1 MTAEVS
7 NSTECRLSQ
16 SLSSRDDDSHDIYT
30 NFLYLDTSSPGFNDP
45 ITFPKDPK
53 ERENLLELPGN
64 RKVLIAQPA
73 VVTDVGDNIRHYT
86 LDCHGFQYVNHTT
99 KCSKEIFLDE
109 AEIKASY
116 YPEVEQLIKDVT
128 GASYVHFF
136 DYAARGPLNR
146 DDGDPN
152 INRPVKSVHCDQS
165 YEGAKRVVMSRLPD
179 KAFAEKVV
187 KNRRFQIMNIW
198 RPLEPIYKDPFAVTD
213 ARSIPDS
220 DLVALPVIAGD
231 YTEESWAA
239 EPNPAHR
246 WYFKFAQKPDEVL
259 MFKCFDSGK
268 NKDIAR
274 RVLHAAFTDG
284 AQEHMPSRESFE
296 VRAVVVYDD

>member
-1 MTAEVS
+1 MTAVVS
-7 NSTECRLSQ
+7 NSTEYLLGQ
-16 SLSSRDDDSHDIYT
+16 SLSSHDDDSHDIYT

-53 ERENLLELPGN
+53 ERWVSLPDH
-64 RKVLIAQPA
+64 VSPA
-73 VVTDVGDNIRHYT
+73 VVTDVGDNIRHYK
-86 LDCHGFQYVNHTT
+86 LDCHGFQYVTHTT

-109 AEIKASY
+109 AEIKATNIRS
-116 YPEVEQLIKDVT
+116 T

-179 KAFAEKVV
+179 KAFAEEVV
-187 KNRRFQIMNIW
+187 GNRRFQIMNIW
-198 RPLEPIYKDPFAVTD
+198 RPLEPIYKNPFAVTD

-220 DLVALPVIAGD
+220 DLVALPIIAGN
-231 YTEESWAA
+231 YNEESWAA

-268 NKDIAR
+268 NKDVAR
-274 RVLHAAFTDG
+274 RVLHPAFTDG
-284 AQEHMPSRESFE
+284 AQEHMPPRESFE
-296 VRAVVVYDD
+296 VRAVVVYGE

>member
-1 MTAEVS
+1 MTAGVRQ
-7 NSTECRLSQ
+7 STGNLLCH
-16 SLSSRDDDSHDIYT
+16 SLSSRNDEHHDIYT

-73 VVTDVGDNIRHYT
+73 VVTDVGNNMRHYT

-109 AEIKASY
+109 AMIKASY
-116 YPEVEQLIKDVT
+116 YPEIEKLIKDVT
-128 GASYVHFF
+128 GASFVHFF

-146 DDGDPN
+146 DESDPT
-152 INRPVKSVHCDQS
+152 INRPVKLVHCDQS
-165 YEGAKRVVMSRLPD
+165 YEGARRVIMSRLPD
-179 KAFAEKVV
+179 KALAEEIVES
-187 KNRRFQIMNIW
+187 RRFQIMNIW
-198 RPLEPIYKDPFAVTD
+198 RPLEPIYKDPFAVAD

-231 YTEESWAA
+231 YTDESWAA

-259 MFKCFDSGK
+259 IFKCFDSSNDK
-268 NKDIAR
+268 EVAR
-274 RVLHAAFTDG
+274 RVLHAAFTDM
-284 AQEHMPSRESFE
+284 AQDHMPPRESFE
-296 VRAVVVYDD
+296 VRAVVVYGK

>member
-7 NSTECRLSQ
+7 NLTECRLSQ

-116 YPEVEQLIKDVT
+116 YPEVEQLIKDV
-128 GASYVHFF
+128 
-136 DYAARGPLNR
+136 
-146 DDGDPN
+146 
-152 INRPVKSVHCDQS
+152 
-165 YEGAKRVVMSRLPD
+165 
-179 KAFAEKVV
+179 
-187 KNRRFQIMNIW
+187 
-198 RPLEPIYKDPFAVTD
+198 
-213 ARSIPDS
+213 
-220 DLVALPVIAGD
+220 
-231 YTEESWAA
+231 
-239 EPNPAHR
+239 
-246 WYFKFAQKPDEVL
+246 
-259 MFKCFDSGK
+259 
-268 NKDIAR
+268 
-274 RVLHAAFTDG
+274 
-284 AQEHMPSRESFE
+284 
-296 VRAVVVYDD
+296 